1 MNEEIDNLEKISEKR
16 LQTNKKNWSD
26 EEVRE
31 DNKNA
36 DLSNIEDEWI

>member
-1 MNEEIDNLEKISEKR
+1 MDKELDELKKISEKR

-26 EEVRE
+26 EEVRCE
-31 DNKNA
+31 NKNN